1 MEIDIIELLKKEK
14 KALYPEDIG
23 VFLGLQETKEYE
35 KLFKTLY
42 ELERKMQIR
51 LTNKGKYELDENPN
65 RKIGILEVKEKGF
78 GFVLLE
84 DEEDIFIP
92 RSNMNGAVQ
101 KDEVVAEIT
110 SRKGEKLEG
119 KIVQIVKRNISNLV
133 GEIVFKKK
141 MAYVL
146 LDDKK
151 IHLNVI
157 LNKKETHGLVDGDKV
172 VVRLEKQIKE
182 NMYSAQLLSKIGH
195 KDDPG
200 IDILTIAAEHDIY
213 PEFNEDV
220 IEELKKIPD
229 HVLKEE
235 YEQRKEHDLRNEI
248 IFTID
253 GDDTKDVDDA
263 ISISKKEDGN
273 YVLGVHIA
281 DVSHYVKPN
290 SALDKEA
297 YRRGTSSYLADRVI
311 PMLPHQLSNGICS
324 LNEKEDRLAMSCV
337 MTIDGKG
344 EVVNYDIFESII
356 CSKKKMTYKKVNQ
369 ILEENTIPEGYEEYE
384 KPIREMQELA
394 KILRKNKVNRGYI
407 DFNIDEA
414 KIIVNEQ
421 GEAIDVVLRERG
433 LGENM
438 IEDFMIVANETVASH
453 IFYMELPFLYRIHEQ
468 PEEEKISSFLK
479 YISILGYTLVG
490 KIHDLR
496 PTTMQ
501 NILKQLEDKKEYSI
515 LSKQLLRCMKKA
527 IYDSN
532 NVGHFGLGSNCYT
545 HFTSPIR
552 RYPDKMV
559 HQLLK
564 TYLVKKDLSNET
576 IHFYEQTLPEI
587 AFQCSER
594 ERASVECEREV
605 DSMKMA
611 EYMEKHINEHFKGMI
626 SGITSWGIYVELPN
640 LIEGM
645 IKLDSLNG
653 EYIYE
658 EEACRLISTSN
669 KKDYCLG
676 DEIEVIVVRA
686 SKILR
691 QIDFEDIKNRRVE
704 EEYGNQ

>member
-1 MEIDIIELLKKEK
+1 MERDILELLKKEN

-23 VFLGLQETKEYE
+23 SFLGVQKTEDYE
-35 KLFKTLY
+35 QLFKILY
-42 ELERKMQIR
+42 ELEKKMQIR
-51 LTNKGKYELDENPN
+51 LTNKGKYILDENPN
-65 RKIGILEVKEKGF
+65 RKTGILEVKEKGF

-84 DEEDIFIP
+84 EEDIFIP
-92 RSNMNGAVQ
+92 RSNMNGALHG
-101 KDEVVAEIT
+101 DEVIAEIT
-110 SRKGEKLEG
+110 SKKGEKLEG
-119 KIVQIVKRNISNLV
+119 KIIQILKRNISNLV
-133 GEIVFKKK
+133 GEVHFKKK
-141 MAYVL
+141 DVYIYL
-146 LDDKK
+146 EDPK

-157 LNKKETHGLVDGDKV
+157 LKKEFTRGLVDGDKV
-172 VVRLEKQIKE
+172 VVKLEKQIKE
-182 NMYSAQLLSKIGH
+182 NLYSAILLSKIGH

-200 IDILTIAAEHDIY
+200 VDILTIAAEHEIY
-213 PEFNEDV
+213 KDFNEDA
-220 IEELKKIPD
+220 IEELKQIPD
-229 HVLKEE
+229 HVLETE
-235 YEQRKEHDLRNEI
+235 YEQRKDHDLREKV

-253 GDDTKDVDDA
+253 GEDTKDVDDA

-273 YVLGVHIA
+273 YILGVHIA
-281 DVSHYVKPN
+281 DVSHYVKPG

-324 LNEKEDRLAMSCV
+324 LNEMEDRLAMSCI
-337 MTIDGKG
+337 MEIDSKG
-344 EVVNYDIFESII
+344 DVIDYDIFESII
-356 CSKKKMTYKKVNQ
+356 RSKKKMTYKKVNE
-369 ILEENTIPEGYEEYE
+369 ILEKNSIPEGYEEYE
-384 KPIREMQELA
+384 KSLLEMQELA
-394 KILRKNKVNRGYI
+394 QILRKNKIRRGYI

-414 KIIVNEQ
+414 KIIVNEK

-433 LGENM
+433 VGENM

-453 IFYMELPFLYRIHEQ
+453 IYYMELPFLYRIHEK

-479 YISILGYTLVG
+479 YVSILGYKLVG
-490 KIHDLR
+490 KVHDLR

-576 IHFYEQTLPEI
+576 IRFYEQALPEI
-587 AFQCSER
+587 AFQSSER
-594 ERASVECEREV
+594 ERQSVECEREV
-605 DSMKMA
+605 DNMKMA
-611 EYMEKHINEHFKGMI
+611 EYMEKHIGEHFKGMI

-645 IKLDSLNG
+645 IRIDSLNG
-653 EYIYE
+653 EYVYE
-658 EEACRLISTSN
+658 EEACRLVSTSN
-669 KKDYCLG
+669 QKNYSLG
-676 DEIEVIVVRA
+676 DSIEVVVTRA

-691 QIDFEDIKNRRVE
+691 QIDFEDIENKVNE
-704 EEYGNQ
+704 EENGNQ